1 MNSSYFPLRVLRVF
15 VVQGFFG
22 AGIAAMDSSQGPE
35 MERLPDDPQA
45 LVRRIRR
52 RLCRETI
59 DPANLAH
66 ATQDGA
72 VTSSVLLLLGMLPTA
87 GGGSSQVHL
96 ILNER
101 SRRVRQSG
109 DICCP
114 GGAVE
119 PRIDPLLARLPLLP
133 SLGWWRRRSC
143 LRELNRRDSGAL
155 RRLRLYWAT
164 CLRESWEEMR
174 LNPFRVQ
181 FLGVLPPQR
190 LLLFRRV
197 IQPLVGWVNGQNQF
211 VPNWEV
217 AKVVAIPLRELFD
230 PRRHARYRMHVS
242 PQFSRKINRRT
253 EDFPCFPHQNG
264 TQVDILWGATFRIVL
279 LLLERLFGFRAPDP
293 DLLPIVPGLL
303 DEGYINGRDQKS

>member
-1 MNSSYFPLRVLRVF
+1 
-15 VVQGFFG
+15 
-22 AGIAAMDSSQGPE
+22 
-35 MERLPDDPQA
+35 
-45 LVRRIRR
+45 
-52 RLCRETI
+52 
-59 DPANLAH
+59 
-66 ATQDGA
+66 
-72 VTSSVLLLLGMLPTA
+72 
-87 GGGSSQVHL
+87 
-96 ILNER
+96 
-101 SRRVRQSG
+101 
-109 DICCP
+109 
-114 GGAVE
+114 
-119 PRIDPLLARLPLLP
+119 
-133 SLGWWRRRSC
+133 
-143 LRELNRRDSGAL
+143 
-155 RRLRLYWAT
+155 
-164 CLRESWEEMR
+164 
-174 LNPFRVQ
+174 
-181 FLGVLPPQR
+181 
-190 LLLFRRV
+190 V